1 MITIRE
7 IADDETTI
15 SSTRW
20 AFAAVIKFD
29 IVAIAVSVLS
39 IIVGHFIDKPFD
51 ETTIKGIALLI
62 GVLTTITGGSKI
74 MQGFETKKEK

>member
-1 MITIRE
+1 MISIRE
-7 IADDETTI
+7 IADNETTI

-39 IIVGHFIDKPFD
+39 IIVGHFIGKPFD
-51 ETTIKGIALLI
+51 DTTVKGIALLI

-74 MQGFETKKEK
+74 MQGFEPKEN